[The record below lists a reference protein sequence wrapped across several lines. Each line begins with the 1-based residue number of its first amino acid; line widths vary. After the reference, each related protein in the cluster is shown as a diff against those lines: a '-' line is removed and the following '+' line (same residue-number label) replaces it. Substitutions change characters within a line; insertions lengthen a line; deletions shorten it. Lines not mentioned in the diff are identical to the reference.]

1 MDCGSCRSMAGEI
14 TLTNGP
20 RLVLDDHWLVEHVHP
35 CGFAG
40 WLVLVLRR
48 HARALHELDEAE
60 ASSLGHWLPRL
71 TSALHDVTGSEL
83 EYVMQFAE
91 GAGFHHVHFHLIAR
105 TPEWPDGWRGP
116 NVFEAMKTDT
126 PVSAVQVTALVEA
139 VGVVIGVEAVP
150 LS

>member
-1 MDCGSCRSMAGEI
+1 MNCGSCQAISGEI
-14 TLTNGP
+14 ALTNGP
-20 RLVLDDHWLVEHVHP
+20 RLVLDDHWMVEHVQP

-48 HARALHELDEAE
+48 HARALHELGEDEA
-60 ASSLGHWLPRL
+60 AALGRWLPRL

-105 TPEWPDGWRGP
+105 SADWPDEWRGP
-116 NVFEAMKTDT
+116 GVFNAMKTDA
-126 PVSAVQVTALVEA
+126 PISAEQATALVTA
-139 VGVVIGVEAVP
+139 VGVVLDVEPQP